1 MSDART
7 IECPLAADGRPIV
20 PGEELYGPGG
30 AAWEITAVGPRFSY
44 GASELWPDR
53 PDRRLRN
60 EWLTHEQPDSWERLL
75 ADLRAP
81 CSRASVVCA
90 YFGRATSMDCAGCAA
105 GGRDGCLHDLMLDVA
120 RRVEAL
126 RKAGGAR

>member
-20 PGEELYGPGG
+20 PGETLYGGDG
-30 AAWEITAVGPRFSY
+30 AAWKIRAVGPTFSY
-44 GASELWPDR
+44 GAVKQGA
-53 PDRRLRN
+53 DRRLRN